1 MEDVEAFARA
11 RPRLDRSD
19 LQQPPALA
27 PEACCRAC
35 NDLEPRLE
43 SRTSS
48 ILLPEEPTPRKASQ
62 TQQPRTKQYN
72 RGRLRHGRRRRS
84 PSEVH

>member
-1 MEDVEAFARA
+1 MERGAAADESTLMTRSHGTPNGTVARA

-43 SRTSS
+43 PAEIAAQSRRLTPC
-48 ILLPEEPTPRKASQ
+48 LLIDNQ
-62 TQQPRTKQYN
+62 
-72 RGRLRHGRRRRS
+72 
-84 PSEVH
+84 